1 MARKNG
7 NGAAA
12 ADSIVEVHPI
22 TGVHAIE
29 ETDPHDVADAV
40 DFAAETLI
48 GDMRDFILDRL
59 KHEQA
64 KLPWHQRS
72 EADQRDTVH
81 QVEAHVQAMVKRA
94 VELIAAQGRRSIRA
108 TLEQITIKDGIKA
121 TVSLSKFDEQRH
133 SLVDAQGAS
142 ILIVVAD
149 PEEFQGERAPA
160 EITPDQG
167 KLPVDAAVVHSTADG
182 VDVPF
187 H

>member
-7 NGAAA
+7 NGAHPPPAQEPIEA
-12 ADSIVEVHPI
+12 TDTDILINVE
-22 TGVHAIE
+22 
-29 ETDPHDVADAV
+29 
-40 DFAAETLI
+40 DFAVETLT
-48 GDMRDFILDRL
+48 GDTRDFILDRL
-59 KHEQA
+59 RHEQSKA
-64 KLPWHQRS
+64 PWHQRS

-108 TLEQITIKDGIKA
+108 TLEQVTIKDGIKA

-167 KLPVDAAVVHSTADG
+167 KLPVDAAVVHSAADG
-182 VDVPF
+182 ADAPF